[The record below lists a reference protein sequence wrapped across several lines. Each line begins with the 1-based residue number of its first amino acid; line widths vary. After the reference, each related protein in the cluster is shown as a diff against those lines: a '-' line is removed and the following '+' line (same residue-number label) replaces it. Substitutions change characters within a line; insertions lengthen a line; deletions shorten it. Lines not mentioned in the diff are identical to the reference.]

1 MFSCA
6 RTAFLLFACAALTS
20 GSFVPAQG
28 TSLAPR
34 DDDLPARVPYVFPA
48 PGTDAVADSIRARR
62 ENGTLLDLD
71 GVLLQD
77 EPLAG
82 SWNDLF
88 GVIRDQNSLP
98 ATMREL
104 FILRTG
110 TLNNAA
116 YVWLQH
122 ESVGRSAGLTVA
134 QLREI
139 RLTPAFVSIPANASS
154 LTPEL
159 RAAMLFADHMT
170 KSVKVPQGV
179 FDSLNEF
186 LNTTQMVDAVATVGG
201 YNFVSRF
208 VVALDVDSKMNTP
221 VPIPTH

>member
-1 MFSCA
+1 MFSAA
-6 RTAFLLFACAALTS
+6 RVFLPVIFASLAAAMLVP
-20 GSFVPAQG
+20 VPAK
-28 TSLAPR
+28 TFIAR
-34 DDDLPARVPYVFPA
+34 DDNLPARVPYVFPP
-48 PGTDAVADSIRARR
+48 PGTDAVADAIRARR

-71 GVLLQD
+71 GALLQD
-77 EPLAG
+77 KPLAG

-98 ATMREL
+98 AQMREL

-122 ESVGRSAGLTVA
+122 EPVGRSVGLSVA

-139 RLTPAFVSIPANASS
+139 RLTPTFAPLPAPLSS

-159 RAAMLFADHMT
+159 GAALLFADFMT
-170 KSVKVPQGV
+170 KSVKVPQHV
-179 FDSLNEF
+179 FDQLHSF
-186 LNTTQMVDAVATVGG
+186 LNDTQMVDAVATVGG

-208 VVALDVDSKMNTP
+208 VVALDVDSKMDVP
-221 VPIPTH
+221 VPIPSQ